1 MKKYYKNLDSTYLYL
16 ERLIYGDFFKILKYR
31 LVNGE
36 LKPVI
41 NGQTFWWA
49 LEQTIGSFAMR
60 FSAYETWRV
69 KLFNELGLISFII
82 LEVFLIN
89 FYKCQCFDIFL
100 KKLKPLFSCLTNWDP
115 MRRLFDFL
123 ANFFLNIDEKG

>member
-1 MKKYYKNLDSTYLYL
+1 ML
-16 ERLIYGDFFKILKYR
+16 ILKYR
-31 LVNGE
+31 LVDGE

-60 FSAYETWRV
+60 FAAYETWRV

-89 FYKCQCFDIFL
+89 FYKFQCLDIFL
-100 KKLKPLFSCLTNWDP
+100 KKLKTLFSRLTNRGP

-123 ANFFLNIDEKG
+123 ANFFLNIEEKG

>member
-1 MKKYYKNLDSTYLYL
+1 MASWSRLSIVKNGT
-16 ERLIYGDFFKILKYR
+16 
-31 LVNGE
+31 
-36 LKPVI
+36 
-41 NGQTFWWA
+41 TFWWA

-89 FYKCQCFDIFL
+89 FYKFQCLDIFL
-100 KKLKPLFSCLTNWDP
+100 KKLKTLFSRLTNRGP